1 MAEGLARG
9 LAASMEVALKYYCHQ
24 VAVCPKNLSFSL
36 VFSKIVYMVCLHD
49 HDVMS

>member
-9 LAASMEVALKYYCHQ
+9 LAASMEVALCHQ
-24 VAVCPKNLSFSL
+24 VALCPKNLSFSI
-36 VFSKIVYMVCLHD
+36 VFSKIVYVVCLHD